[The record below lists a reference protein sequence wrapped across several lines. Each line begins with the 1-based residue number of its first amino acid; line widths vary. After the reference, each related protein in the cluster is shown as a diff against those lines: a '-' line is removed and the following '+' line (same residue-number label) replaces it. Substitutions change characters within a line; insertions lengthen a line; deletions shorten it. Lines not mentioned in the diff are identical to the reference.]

1 MTRRAERERGEREAM
16 KERDRRREPPLTVAA
31 MESGGGD
38 GVRRRW
44 SETQTGSLCLGPVVC
59 VSDRW
64 FVSRSGGRCLDPVV
78 LANIQRVI
86 DDDCRLMMMMF
97 ELFKIRLESGF
108 GSDWL
113 TRVKLQSV
121 RVPGLSGSA

>member
-1 MTRRAERERGEREAM
+1 MR
-16 KERDRRREPPLTVAA
+16 ERDRRREPPLTATAA
-31 MESGGGD
+31 IKSGGGD

-44 SETQTGSLCLGPVVC
+44 SETQTDSLCLGPVVC

-86 DDDCRLMMMMF
+86 DDNC
-97 ELFKIRLESGF
+97 
-108 GSDWL
+108 
-113 TRVKLQSV
+113 
-121 RVPGLSGSA
+121 